1 LKLDGENEVIT
12 DTHSDDDL
20 LLMLDEQA
28 MWLVRGGLGAP
39 VLAVVYSLRN
49 ALARAYEEEVKIP
62 RFVLVIVKTPVDD
75 PTIHAAQMG
84 RLWKHLGFVK

>member
-1 LKLDGENEVIT
+1 MIT

-39 VLAVVYSLRN
+39 VLAVVYSLRD
-49 ALARAYEEEVKIP
+49 ALARAYDEETKVAKS
-62 RFVLVIVKTPVDD
+62 VLVVVKTPVDEVA
-75 PTIHAAQMG
+75 IHPAQMF
-84 RLWKHLGFVK
+84 RLWRHIEIVN